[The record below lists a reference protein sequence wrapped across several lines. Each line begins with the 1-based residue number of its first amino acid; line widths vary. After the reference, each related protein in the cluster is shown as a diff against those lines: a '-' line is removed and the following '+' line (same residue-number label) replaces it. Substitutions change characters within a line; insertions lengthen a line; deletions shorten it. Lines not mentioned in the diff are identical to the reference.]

1 MPKDEAR
8 SFFLQMEEIE
18 LLAQTAM
25 VALFSFGKHRE
36 IGFLILLLC
45 PGRAV
50 DALQH
55 FVLAVAAPVGTGHL
69 HELEDLELAR
79 ARHVRTAAQ
88 VREVTLAIERNDFAR
103 GNFADDFSLVV
114 FADALK
120 VINGFV
126 ARQRVALKRDVLLHE
141 FLHARFD
148 LFEIFGRK
156 SAFELEV
163 VVEAVFDGRSDR
175 HLGRRIQLFNGL
187 SHQVRSRVADQL
199 ESFGVLCR
207 NDGNLGIRFND
218 VRQIDELVVNLAG
231 ESRLGKAGTDGC
243 CNVAHRERPFVLTN
257 RTVGQSDG
265 KHFYSLS
272 FLALRKWLHARP
284 K

>member
-1 MPKDEAR
+1 MALSNSQYDAMMRVYNQRQFQDKREQDKRIEEVYEKVPQVEALSDEIAATMAQAAR
-8 SFFLQMEEIE
+8 KI
-18 LLAQTAM
+18 LA
-25 VALFSFGKHRE
+25 GD
-36 IGFLILLLC
+36 
-45 PGRAV
+45 RA
-50 DALQH
+50 
-55 FVLAVAAPVGTGHL
+55 AA
-69 HELEDLELAR
+69 
-79 ARHVRTAAQ
+79 
-88 VREVTLAIERNDFAR
+88 ERLR
-103 GNFADDFSLVV
+103 GLDDP
-114 FADALK
+114 
-120 VINGFV
+120 
-126 ARQRVALKRDVLLHE
+126 
-141 FLHARFD
+141 LHALLD
-148 LFEIFGRK
+148 LLEILRGERI
-156 SAFELEV
+156 LDVEV

-175 HLGRRIQLFNGL
+175 HLRRRIQLFNGL

-231 ESRLGKAGTDGC
+231 ESRFGKAGTDGC